1 MHPRTLTRFFIGA
14 AVLVGI
20 GLGLLAWYSTEAIV
34 VKLSVTLPLMAA
46 SQVDGSWIMSQ
57 SWQGSVAFWLTLILQ
72 WIVIGWLASIAWL
85 RFGVKKR
92 NE

>member
-1 MHPRTLTRFFIGA
+1 MHPRNHTRFFIGA

-20 GLGLLAWYSTEAIV
+20 GLGLLARYSGAIV
-34 VKLSVTLPLMAA
+34 VVLSITLPLMAT
-46 SQVDGSWIMSQ
+46 SQVDDSWIMSR
-57 SWQGSVAFWLTLILQ
+57 SWQGSVAFWLTIILQ
-72 WIVIGWLASIAWL
+72 WIAIGWLASLVWL